1 MMGNDMLKAGAAA
14 LALLLAG
21 FGSAHPVLA
30 QEQVAA
36 AAASGDATTSPEP
49 LSADEMEVMVARIA
63 LYPDELIAV
72 ITAAALYPLQI
83 VEAARFLERHE
94 KDKSLKAKDSW
105 DGSVV
110 SLLNYPD
117 IVKMMS
123 DDLEWTQ
130 ALGDAIAYQQKD
142 VLVAIQQLRDEAVAK
157 GVIKSDDKIQVVKEN
172 DNFVIKSASPEV
184 IYVPQYP
191 PQMFY
196 EPNYVWEPI
205 RYYPDPYPYYWYPGA
220 TFFAGAVTGAIW
232 AAAVD
237 WNDWGVWGGRWNG
250 NDINIDCNN
259 CFNNRDFKGKINLN
273 DVDWK
278 NIDRNKINIDRNQF
292 NKFDQTNIKNRID
305 KNSDNAIRDRARD
318 IKKNDKLANRAPGK
332 TAATRDIRKST
343 LDGLKGQGG
352 QAANRPGNKPNVKR
366 PEARPAV
373 ADRPTANRPTAQ
385 PAKVNRPAGKPK
397 PAARIDN
404 RPNKP
409 SGLGN
414 VDRGKVTKVSSNR
427 GHQSMGGGSRGGG
440 HKQIKRPSGG
450 RRR

>member
-1 MMGNDMLKAGAAA
+1 MLKAGAAA

-21 FGSAHPVLA
+21 FGSAHPALA

-36 AAASGDATTSPEP
+36 AAASSDATTSPEP
-49 LSADEMEVMVARIA
+49 LSADEMEVLVARIA

-72 ITAAALYPLQI
+72 ITAAALYPLEI
-83 VEAARFLERHE
+83 VEAARFLDRYE
-94 KDKSLKAKDSW
+94 KDKSLKPKESW

-110 SLLNYPD
+110 SLLNYPG

-130 ALGDAIAYQQKD
+130 TLGDAIAYQQKD

-157 GVIKSDDKIQVVKEN
+157 GVIKTDDKIQVVKEN
-172 DNFVIKSASPEV
+172 DNFVIKSASSEV

-259 CFNNRDFKGKINLN
+259 CFNNRDFNGKINLN

-278 NIDRNKINIDRNQF
+278 NIDRNKINIDRDQF
-292 NKFDQTNIKNRID
+292 NKFDRNNITNRIE
-305 KNSDNAIRDRARD
+305 KNGDNAIRDRARD

-352 QAANRPGNKPNVKR
+352 QAANRPSNRPNVNR

-373 ADRPTANRPTAQ
+373 ADRPTANRPTAK

-397 PAARIDN
+397 PAARVDN
-404 RPNKP
+404 RPKKP

-427 GHQSMGGGSRGGG
+427 GHQSMGGGSRGGS
-440 HKQIKRPSGG
+440 HKQIKRGGGG
-450 RRR
+450 RRH

>member
-1 MMGNDMLKAGAAA
+1 MTGNDLLKVGAAA

-49 LSADEMEVMVARIA
+49 LSADEMEVLVARIA

-83 VEAARFLERHE
+83 VEAGRFLERYE
-94 KDKSLKAKDSW
+94 KDKSLKPKEGW

-157 GVIKSDDKIQVVKEN
+157 GVIKTDDKIQVVKEN

-205 RYYPDPYPYYWYPGA
+205 RYYPDPYPYY
-220 TFFAGAVTGAIW
+220 
-232 AAAVD
+232 
-237 WNDWGVWGGRWNG
+237 
-250 NDINIDCNN
+250 
-259 CFNNRDFKGKINLN
+259 
-273 DVDWK
+273 
-278 NIDRNKINIDRNQF
+278 
-292 NKFDQTNIKNRID
+292 
-305 KNSDNAIRDRARD
+305 
-318 IKKNDKLANRAPGK
+318 
-332 TAATRDIRKST
+332 
-343 LDGLKGQGG
+343 
-352 QAANRPGNKPNVKR
+352 
-366 PEARPAV
+366 
-373 ADRPTANRPTAQ
+373 
-385 PAKVNRPAGKPK
+385 
-397 PAARIDN
+397 
-404 RPNKP
+404 
-409 SGLGN
+409 
-414 VDRGKVTKVSSNR
+414 
-427 GHQSMGGGSRGGG
+427 
-440 HKQIKRPSGG
+440 
-450 RRR
+450 